1 MFVGIIKFISS
12 NVENIKFSAF
22 VNFIVWIFTNFCQ
35 YGILHEVQAR
45 SFWPA
50 AL

>member
-1 MFVGIIKFISS
+1 MKFISS
-12 NVENIKFSAF
+12 NVKNINFIVF
-22 VNFIVWIFTNFCQ
+22 VGFIVWIFTNFCQ
-35 YGILHEVQAR
+35 YEILHEVQAR